1 LCRDAFSKYARRA
14 VIVLINQFNS
24 FLYVLHQQLKGQKA
38 ANNNN
43 NNNNTT
49 AGQKNK
55 KNVNHPWTASSKS
68 RH

>member
-1 LCRDAFSKYARRA
+1 LSRDAFSKYARRA

-24 FLYVLHQQLKGQKA
+24 FLYVLHQQLKGQNA

-43 NNNNTT
+43 NNTK